1 MKWQAKASKSQRNR
15 GLFTVSAVILFVA
28 QITRILAHQA
38 PTEQE
43 AWLTA
48 SVYVPW
54 IYFCWRDSEQLE
66 NHYAVTFYAS
76 CGALDL
82 PET

>member
-1 MKWQAKASKSQRNR
+1 MCASA
-15 GLFTVSAVILFVA
+15 LFLA

-48 SVYVPW
+48 SIYVPW

-76 CGALDL
+76 CGAFEDL
-82 PET
+82 LYSDFGLFGMNRRGFA